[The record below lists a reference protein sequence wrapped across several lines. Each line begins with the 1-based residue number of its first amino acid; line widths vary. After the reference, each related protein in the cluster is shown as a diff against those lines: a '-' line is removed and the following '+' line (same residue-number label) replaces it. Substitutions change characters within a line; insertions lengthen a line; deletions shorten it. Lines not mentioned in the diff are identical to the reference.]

1 MYMDERSLTLL
12 QEVLKNPSISNQRL
26 GEKFHLTRRQVS
38 YSFKKIN
45 EWLLDN
51 NYSSIQKNNQGHFL
65 VDPNVTLLLS
75 KKDEADAEKE
85 YLPTEKERVHLLLLM
100 ILTSETALST
110 SHFTSALQFSKAT
123 IMRDIKMLQ
132 QLLKKEDLEIL
143 YTRQNGYQVIGD
155 EWQIRRKMMELIAE
169 VHQMFHGDNY
179 LRKFTSITKET
190 IQQIYEKIE
199 RVEKKLELKF
209 TDEKIFILP
218 YVFASMLRRIEM
230 GKGISSYFQIN
241 YNELSDTNEY
251 QAVEILLE
259 GVADLAEEERLYM
272 ALQLL
277 TSNVSYQSVL
287 TENQLPWLNRALD
300 AMLTILEEKA
310 LIQFKNRVELVE
322 KLSLH
327 MKPAYYR
334 IKYHLTTSF
343 MIPDVI
349 HEEFNALHFLVKES
363 IWPLE
368 NFIGETIPDEEI
380 YFITLF
386 IGGHLIKTGEI
397 TQHKK
402 PSAIVICPNGVSIS
416 KLIESQL
423 AKLFP
428 EFHFWQTMSIREF
441 EKTAPN
447 VDVVF
452 SVTPV
457 ETTCKLY
464 IMSHYMS
471 FEEQQRLRQRVMN
484 EVFHVIT
491 ESLDLEQ
498 LLARIEQHVE
508 VTDRSNLKKELY
520 GFFQEKDRNKVTDF
534 QKEEIE
540 YCLEDLMSSNMTR
553 VVKSV
558 PNWHTAIELTA
569 APLLEAGFIDQTYV
583 NAMKSLYPEIAPY
596 IVLRG
601 NILLPHARPEDGVN
615 KFGLSILKVEDGL
628 IFNGKKIH
636 LLVVLAPVDK
646 KKHLTAMFQLLTIAS
661 NQQVIDKLKNA
672 TSGTAICQI
681 FKENLTK

>member
-287 TENQLPWLNRALD
+287 TENQLPRLNRALD

-334 IKYHLTTSF
+334 IKYHLTMSF

-447 VDVVF
+447 VDVV
-452 SVTPV
+452 PQL
-457 ETTCKLY
+457 K
-464 IMSHYMS
+464 
-471 FEEQQRLRQRVMN
+471 RLVN
-484 EVFHVIT
+484 
-491 ESLDLEQ
+491 
-498 LLARIEQHVE
+498 
-508 VTDRSNLKKELY
+508 
-520 GFFQEKDRNKVTDF
+520 
-534 QKEEIE
+534 
-540 YCLEDLMSSNMTR
+540 
-553 VVKSV
+553 
-558 PNWHTAIELTA
+558 
-569 APLLEAGFIDQTYV
+569 FI
-583 NAMKSLYPEIAPY
+583 L
-596 IVLRG
+596 
-601 NILLPHARPEDGVN
+601 
-615 KFGLSILKVEDGL
+615 
-628 IFNGKKIH
+628 
-636 LLVVLAPVDK
+636 
-646 KKHLTAMFQLLTIAS
+646 
-661 NQQVIDKLKNA
+661 
-672 TSGTAICQI
+672 
-681 FKENLTK
+681 